1 MHSTAIG
8 SAEQVDRRES
18 IYVFELPVRVW
29 HVTHALS
36 VIALCIT
43 GYLIANPLASVGGEA
58 SESFLMGNLRMVHL
72 ISAYVFTVGFG
83 VRVYWAIVGNKYS
96 RDIFYLP
103 LWRRAWWREL
113 FEELGFYLFLRKQA
127 PLTVSHNALAQ
138 TAMFFF
144 NFLLAVFMI
153 GTGFA
158 MHSEALG
165 LGSWADNWFG
175 WIIPL
180 LGGSQNTKML
190 HDLGMWLFVV
200 FMLIHIYMAVRARYM
215 GRQTSLRSIVT
226 GWRRYKG

>member
-29 HVTHALS
+29 HVTHGLS

-58 SESFLMGNLRMVHL
+58 SDSFLMGNLRMVHL
-72 ISAYVFTVGFG
+72 IAAYVFAVGFG
-83 VRVYWAIVGNKYS
+83 VRIYWAIVGNKYS

-103 LWRRAWWREL
+103 LWRGAWWREF